1 MLSTITH
8 SIQRGTKILFDTR
21 ILAPSDLLRLIPFV
35 GMRLRKS
42 YTDLVKNVITKQFVF
57 KVQLN

>member
-1 MLSTITH
+1 
-8 SIQRGTKILFDTR
+8 
-21 ILAPSDLLRLIPFV
+21 
-35 GMRLRKS
+35 MRLRKS